1 MEKIGTEWK
10 NSFVIV
16 YPDGLG
22 KSVEI
27 QPGPEL
33 FHKLYPIL
41 DCDLIEIVRSSILDA
56 GSDSRL
62 VLLVDESRALKAD
75 RTFNAYASSIC
86 GTPIYGTVAIGQ
98 EVDGEDGGEIVGLD
112 WTDKARA
119 MCAIMAI
126 RTLMIRLPS
135 NFIQSFIATL
145 TLAFASTVPVT
156 IDAHAFNE
164 KIRSLVFDEYDAI
177 LENLKKEAG
186 KNGTT
191 EKAE

>member
-1 MEKIGTEWK
+1 MEKIGTERK

-27 QPGPEL
+27 RPGPEL
-33 FHKLYPIL
+33 FKKLYSIIG
-41 DCDLIEIVRSSILDA
+41 CDLIEIVRSSILDA

-62 VLLVDESRALKAD
+62 ILLVDESGALKAN
-75 RTFNAYASSIC
+75 RAFNAYASSIC
-86 GTPIYGTVAIGQ
+86 GTSIYGTVVIAQ

-112 WTDKARA
+112 WTDEVRA

-126 RTLMIRLPS
+126 RTMMIRPPS

-156 IDAHAFNE
+156 IDAYAFNK
-164 KIRSLVFDEYDAI
+164 KICSLVCDEYDAI
-177 LENLKKEAG
+177 LENLKKETD
-186 KNGTT
+186 KNGTSEKT
-191 EKAE
+191 E

>member
-1 MEKIGTEWK
+1 MEKLGMDRK
-10 NSFVIV
+10 DVFVII

-27 QPGPEL
+27 QAGPEL
-33 FHKLYPIL
+33 FEKLYPIL
-41 DCDLIEIVRSSILDA
+41 GCDLIEIVRSSILDA

-62 VLLVDESRALKAD
+62 VLLVDESGAIKEGRE
-75 RTFNAYASSIC
+75 FNPYASSLC

-98 EVDGEDGGEIVGLD
+98 EVDGEDGGEVVGLD
-112 WTDKARA
+112 WTDEARA

-164 KIRSLVFDEYDAI
+164 KIRSIVFDEYDAI

-186 KNGTT
+186 KNA
-191 EKAE
+191 AEERSE